1 MDDLWEKGEVF
12 RLLKGS
18 PGTQYQE
25 ATDTERKIIRDWI
38 RLLLQ
43 KTAARIDFVK
53 SDGTVRQMRCT
64 LDHDQIP
71 VSTAKPIPVPAATTY
86 PTPVNVAEAIAESAK
101 PRKQPSDETLRVYDL
116 DKQEWRSFRFDR
128 LQNITVDVNFAAK

>member
-43 KTAARIDFVK
+43 KTAARIDFIK

-64 LDHDQIP
+64 LDWDQIP
-71 VSTAKPIPVPAATTY
+71 PQPPKTAPASAA
-86 PTPVNVAEAIAESAK
+86 VAESIESVK

-128 LQNITVDVNFAAK
+128 LQNITVDLNFAAK

>member
-71 VSTAKPIPVPAATTY
+71 PPPPKTAPAVQASSGT
-86 PTPVNVAEAIAESAK
+86 VAEAIESVK

>member
-1 MDDLWEKGEVF
+1 MDDLWDKGEVF

-43 KTAARIDFVK
+43 KTTARIDFVK

-71 VSTAKPIPVPAATTY
+71 VSIAKPLPVTKSSAGTT
-86 PTPVNVAEAIAESAK
+86 VAESLESFK

>member
-53 SDGTVRQMRCT
+53 SDGTVRQMHCT

-71 VSTAKPIPVPAATTY
+71 VSTAKPIKSPAPTTL
-86 PTPVNVAEAIAESAK
+86 AENLASYS
-101 PRKQPSDETLRVYDL
+101 PRKRPSDETLRVYDL

>member
-43 KTAARIDFVK
+43 KTTARVDFVK

-71 VSTAKPIPVPAATTY
+71 VSTAKPVPATKSSGT
-86 PTPVNVAEAIAESAK
+86 VVEAIESVK

>member
-53 SDGTVRQMRCT
+53 SDGTVRQMHCT

-71 VSTAKPIPVPAATTY
+71 QSTAKPIKSPASTT
-86 PTPVNVAEAIAESAK
+86 VAESIELVK
-101 PRKQPSDETLRVYDL
+101 PRKPPSDETLRVYDL

>member
-53 SDGTVRQMRCT
+53 SDGTVRQMHCT
-64 LDHDQIP
+64 LDQDQIP
-71 VSTAKPIPVPAATTY
+71 VSTAKPVPATNTY
-86 PTPVNVAEAIAESAK
+86 PTPANVAEVIAESTKTRK
-101 PRKQPSDETLRVYDL
+101 PPSDETLRVYDL

>member
-1 MDDLWEKGEVF
+1 
-12 RLLKGS
+12 
-18 PGTQYQE
+18 
-25 ATDTERKIIRDWI
+25 
-38 RLLLQ
+38 LLQ

-71 VSTAKPIPVPAATTY
+71 VSTAKPIKSPASTT
-86 PTPVNVAEAIAESAK
+86 VAESVESTK
-101 PRKQPSDETLRVYDL
+101 PRKPPSDDTLRVYDL

>member
-53 SDGTVRQMRCT
+53 SDGTVRQMHCT

-71 VSTAKPIPVPAATTY
+71 QSTAKPIKSPSSTT
-86 PTPVNVAEAIAESAK
+86 VAESIELVK
-101 PRKQPSDETLRVYDL
+101 PRKPPSDETLRVYDL

>member
-53 SDGTVRQMRCT
+53 SDGTVRQMHCT

-71 VSTAKPIPVPAATTY
+71 VSTAKPVPATKSSASTT
-86 PTPVNVAEAIAESAK
+86 VAESVESTK
-101 PRKQPSDETLRVYDL
+101 PRKPPSDETLRVYDL

>member
-43 KTAARIDFVK
+43 KTAARIDFIK

-71 VSTAKPIPVPAATTY
+71 VSIVKPVPATKSSASTT
-86 PTPVNVAEAIAESAK
+86 IAETLAPAN
-101 PRKQPSDETLRVYDL
+101 PRKPPSDETLRVYDL

>member
-43 KTAARIDFVK
+43 KTAARIDFIK

-71 VSTAKPIPVPAATTY
+71 VSIVKPVPATKSSASTT
-86 PTPVNVAEAIAESAK
+86 IAESIESVK

>member
-53 SDGTVRQMRCT
+53 SDGTVRQMHCT
-64 LDHDQIP
+64 LDQDQIP
-71 VSTAKPIPVPAATTY
+71 VSTAKPVPATNTSSGSILSLIAFPTY
-86 PTPVNVAEAIAESAK
+86 FSYSIELTSPIFVFE
-101 PRKQPSDETLRVYDL
+101 
-116 DKQEWRSFRFDR
+116 
-128 LQNITVDVNFAAK
+128 ITI

>member
-53 SDGTVRQMRCT
+53 SDGTVRQMHCT
-64 LDHDQIP
+64 LDHAQIP
-71 VSTAKPIPVPAATTY
+71 VSTAKPIKSPATT
-86 PTPVNVAEAIAESAK
+86 TIAETLAPSN
-101 PRKQPSDETLRVYDL
+101 PRKPPSDETLRVYDL

>member
-53 SDGTVRQMRCT
+53 SDGTVRQMLCT

-71 VSTAKPIPVPAATTY
+71 VSTAKTIKSPAPTT
-86 PTPVNVAEAIAESAK
+86 IAETLAPAN
-101 PRKQPSDETLRVYDL
+101 PRKPPSDETLRVYDL
-116 DKQEWRSFRFDR
+116 DKREWRSFRFDR

>member
-1 MDDLWEKGEVF
+1 MDDLCEKGEVF

-71 VSTAKPIPVPAATTY
+71 VSTAKPIKSPASTT
-86 PTPVNVAEAIAESAK
+86 VAESVESTK
-101 PRKQPSDETLRVYDL
+101 PRKPPSDDTLRVYDL

>member
-1 MDDLWEKGEVF
+1 MNSDLWEKGEIF
-12 RLLKGS
+12 RLLKGN

-25 ATDTERKIIRDWI
+25 ATDVEKKIIRDWV
-38 RLLLQ
+38 RSLLQ
-43 KTAARIDFVK
+43 STPARVEFVK
-53 SDGTVRQMRCT
+53 SDGTVRQMLCT

-71 VSTAKPIPVPAATTY
+71 VSTAKPVPATKSSASTT
-86 PTPVNVAEAIAESAK
+86 VAESVESTK
-101 PRKQPSDETLRVYDL
+101 PRKPPSDDTLRVYDL

>member
-71 VSTAKPIPVPAATTY
+71 VSTVKPIKSPATT
-86 PTPVNVAEAIAESAK
+86 TIAETLAPAN
-101 PRKQPSDETLRVYDL
+101 PRKPPGDETLRVYDL

>member
-71 VSTAKPIPVPAATTY
+71 VSTAKPIKSPASTT
-86 PTPVNVAEAIAESAK
+86 VAESVESTK
-101 PRKQPSDETLRVYDL
+101 PRKPPSDDTLRVYDL

>member
-43 KTAARIDFVK
+43 KTAARIDFIK

-64 LDHDQIP
+64 LDWDQIP
-71 VSTAKPIPVPAATTY
+71 PQPPKTAPASAA
-86 PTPVNVAEAIAESAK
+86 VAESIESVK